1 MIKKI
6 FCLGVDVLTIVPACI
21 GYYFIVIRPTQQM
34 QPLYDSEDTARSTK
48 KPNTPSSQFP

>member
-34 QPLYDSEDTARSTK
+34 QPLYDGEDMTRSTK